1 MWDNV
6 RLLYRRIWRPLSLS
20 ELVPMIFNMG
30 LPHLGSEASN
40 YLFFSQAS
48 RLNIASRFTD

>member
-1 MWDNV
+1 MWVNV

-30 LPHLGSEASN
+30 LPHLGSEASD

-48 RLNIASRFTD
+48 V